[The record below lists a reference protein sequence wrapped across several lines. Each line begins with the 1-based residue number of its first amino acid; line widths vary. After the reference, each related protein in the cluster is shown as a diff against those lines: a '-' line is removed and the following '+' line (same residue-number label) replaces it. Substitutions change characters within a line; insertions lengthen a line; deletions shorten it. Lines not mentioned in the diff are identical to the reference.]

1 MNNSTSK
8 RFVDWPTSW
17 PSGSFR
23 TFPLLLLLLFV
34 VAPLVGYGI
43 YGIWEAI
50 LVGSAPLDTKALGNP
65 LLVILT
71 LALTLAAEGTLTL
84 ILVALLPWASRLSFR
99 ELGYRLPRAR
109 DVLVAFLGSL
119 VMAVVANG
127 GASLMQSLLHSN
139 QDQQSVAMLRQLHD
153 PRLLIAF
160 ALFACVLA
168 PLMEET
174 IFRVFLFNALRR
186 YFGFWSGAIVSGLC
200 FGFAHG
206 DPIAALPLALGGV
219 VLAFVYYRTHN
230 AFASMITHGLFN
242 SYTILALV
250 LTPQLV
256 K

>member
-1 MNNSTSK
+1 VNNSISK
-8 RFVDWPTSW
+8 PSVDWPTSW

-23 TFPLLLLLLFV
+23 AVPTLFALLVV

-43 YGIWEAI
+43 YQDIV
-50 LVGSAPLDTKALGNP
+50 LQSTQLNTQALGNP
-65 LLVILT
+65 LLVIGVLVLT
-71 LALTLAAEGTLTL
+71 LAVEGALTL
-84 ILVALLPWASRLSFR
+84 IMAVLLPWTSRLSFR
-99 ELGYRLPRAR
+99 ELGYRVPRGG
-109 DVLVAFLGSL
+109 DILVAVLGSL
-119 VMAVVANG
+119 VMAIVANG
-127 GASLMQSLLHSN
+127 GASLMQSLLHST

-153 PRLLIAF
+153 PRLLVVF
-160 ALFACVLA
+160 AVFACVLA

-174 IFRVFLFNALRR
+174 IFRVFLFNATRR
-186 YFGFWSGAIVSGLC
+186 YFGFWTGALISGLC
-200 FGFAHG
+200 FGLAHG
-206 DPIAALPLALGGV
+206 DPIAAIPLALGGV

>member
-1 MNNSTSK
+1 
-8 RFVDWPTSW
+8 
-17 PSGSFR
+17 
-23 TFPLLLLLLFV
+23 LLLIV
-34 VAPLVGYGI
+34 VAPLVGYGV
-43 YGIWEAI
+43 YQAI
-50 LVGSAPLDTKALGNP
+50 VTQSTPIDAQALGSP
-65 LLVILT
+65 LLVIWVLT
-71 LALTLAAEGTLTL
+71 LTLVAEGTITL
-84 ILVALLPWASRLSFR
+84 ILLALLPWASRLSFR
-99 ELGYRLPRAR
+99 ELGYRVPRAG

-127 GASLMQSLLHSN
+127 GASLMQSLSHSN

-160 ALFACVLA
+160 AVFACVLA

-174 IFRVFLFNALRR
+174 IFRVFLFNATRR
-186 YFGFWSGAIVSGLC
+186 YFGFWAGAIVSGLC
-200 FGFAHG
+200 FGLAHG
-206 DPIAALPLALGGV
+206 DPIAALPLALGGI

-250 LTPQLV
+250 ITPQLV

>member
-1 MNNSTSK
+1 VNNSISK
-8 RFVDWPTSW
+8 PSVDWPTSW

-23 TFPLLLLLLFV
+23 ALPTLLLLIVV

-43 YGIWEAI
+43 YQAI
-50 LVGSAPLDTKALGNP
+50 VSQSAPIDTQALANP
-65 LLVILT
+65 LLVIGV
-71 LALTLAAEGTLTL
+71 LALTLAAEGTITL
-84 ILVALLPWASRLSFR
+84 VLVALLPWTSRLSFR
-99 ELGYRLPRAR
+99 ELGYRVPRAG

-127 GASLMQSLLHSN
+127 GASLMQSLFHSN

-160 ALFACVLA
+160 AIFACVLA

-174 IFRVFLFNALRR
+174 IFRVFLFNATRR
-186 YFGFWSGAIVSGLC
+186 YFGFWAGAIASGLC
-200 FGFAHG
+200 FGLAHG
-206 DPIAALPLALGGV
+206 DPLAALPLALGGV
-219 VLAFVYYRTHN
+219 VLVFVYYRTHN

-242 SYTILALV
+242 SYTIIALV
-250 LTPQLV
+250 ITPQFV

>member
-1 MNNSTSK
+1 VNNSISK
-8 RFVDWPTSW
+8 PSVDWPTSW

-23 TFPLLLLLLFV
+23 AFPTLLLLLIV
-34 VAPLVGYGI
+34 VAPLVGYGV
-43 YGIWEAI
+43 YQAI
-50 LVGSAPLDTKALGNP
+50 VTQSTPIDAQALGSP
-65 LLVILT
+65 LLVIWVLT
-71 LALTLAAEGTLTL
+71 LTLVAEGTITL
-84 ILVALLPWASRLSFR
+84 ILLALLPWASRLSFR
-99 ELGYRLPRAR
+99 ELGYRLPRAG

-127 GASLMQSLLHSN
+127 GASLMQSLSHSN

-160 ALFACVLA
+160 AVFACVLA

-174 IFRVFLFNALRR
+174 IFRVFLFNATRR
-186 YFGFWSGAIVSGLC
+186 YFGFWAGAIVSGLC
-200 FGFAHG
+200 FGLAHG
-206 DPIAALPLALGGV
+206 DPIAALPLALGGI

-250 LTPQLV
+250 ITPQLV

>member
-8 RFVDWPTSW
+8 LSVDWPTSW

-23 TFPLLLLLLFV
+23 ALPTLLLLLV
-34 VAPLVGYGI
+34 VALLVGYGV
-43 YGIWEAI
+43 WQAI
-50 LVGSAPLDTKALGNP
+50 VLQSGPINTQALGNP
-65 LLVILT
+65 VLVIGVLV
-71 LALTLAAEGTLTL
+71 LTLAAEGTLTL
-84 ILVALLPWASRLSFR
+84 IVVALLPWASRLSFR
-99 ELGYRLPRAR
+99 ELGYRTPRGG
-109 DVLVAFLGSL
+109 DVLIAVLGSL

-127 GASLMQSLLHSN
+127 GASLTQWLLHST

-160 ALFACVLA
+160 AVFACVLA

-174 IFRVFLFNALRR
+174 IFRVFLFNATRR
-186 YFGFWSGAIVSGLC
+186 YFGFWAGAIISGLC
-200 FGFAHG
+200 FGLAHG
-206 DPIAALPLALGGV
+206 DPIAALPLALGGI